1 MQNIETRSKQEKLE
15 QMLNEY
21 KSVVV
26 AFSSG
31 VDSTYLLKVA
41 SEVLKDKVIAVT
53 AASCFFPKR
62 ELEEAVNFCE
72 ENHIRHIV
80 MESDVIEVEGVRQN
94 PKNRCYLCKY
104 ALFEKIKGIAGEY
117 GIEHVIEASNI
128 DDNGD
133 YRPGMLAIN
142 ELGIKSPLR
151 EVGLTKS
158 EIRIL
163 SKEKGLTTWKK
174 PSFACLASRF
184 VYGEEL
190 SEAKLH
196 MVEKA
201 EQLLMELGFHQMR
214 VRIHDKLARIEIDES
229 EFDKIMRTDIRTRIF
244 TEFKEYGF
252 MYVTLDLQGYRMGS
266 MNETLTEEERKTGI
280 AVSHI

>member
-1 MQNIETRSKQEKLE
+1 MDYKKKKTQLE
-15 QMLNEY
+15 YLFREY
-21 KSVVV
+21 GSAVV

-53 AASCFFPKR
+53 ATSCFFPKR

-80 MESDVIEVEGVRQN
+80 MESDVLEIEGVRQN
-94 PKNRCYLCKY
+94 HKNRCYLCKY

-133 YRPGMLAIN
+133 YRPGMVAIK

-158 EIRIL
+158 EIRML
-163 SKEKGLTTWKK
+163 SKEKGLATWDK

-190 SEAKLH
+190 SEEKLY
-196 MVEKA
+196 MVEMA
-201 EQLLMELGFHQMR
+201 EQFLMDLGFHQMR

-266 MNETLTEEERKTGI
+266 MNETLTEEERRTGI
-280 AVSHI
+280 SVSHI

>member
-1 MQNIETRSKQEKLE
+1 MQNIETRRKQEKLE
-15 QMLNEY
+15 QMLKEY

-31 VDSTYLLKVA
+31 VDSTYLSKIA

-53 AASCFFPKR
+53 ATSCFFPER
-62 ELEEAVNFCE
+62 ELEEAVNFCK
-72 ENHIRHIV
+72 ENHIMHIV
-80 MESDVIEVEGVRQN
+80 MESDVLGIEGVRQN

-104 ALFEKIKGIAGEY
+104 ALFEKIKGIAREQ

-244 TEFKEYGF
+244 TEFKKYGF

-266 MNETLTEEERKTGI
+266 MNETLTDEERKTGI
-280 AVSHI
+280 SVSHI

>member
-1 MQNIETRSKQEKLE
+1 M
-15 QMLNEY
+15 
-21 KSVVV
+21 
-26 AFSSG
+26 
-31 VDSTYLLKVA
+31 
-41 SEVLKDKVIAVT
+41 
-53 AASCFFPKR
+53 
-62 ELEEAVNFCE
+62 
-72 ENHIRHIV
+72 
-80 MESDVIEVEGVRQN
+80 
-94 PKNRCYLCKY
+94 
-104 ALFEKIKGIAGEY
+104 
-117 GIEHVIEASNI
+117 

-133 YRPGMLAIN
+133 YRPGMVAIK

-151 EVGLTKS
+151 EVGLIKS
-158 EIRIL
+158 EIRML
-163 SKEKGLTTWKK
+163 SKEKGLATWEK

-190 SEAKLH
+190 SEEKLR

-201 EQLLMELGFHQMR
+201 ELLLMELGFHQMR

-266 MNETLTEEERKTGI
+266 MNETLTEEERRIGI
-280 AVSHI
+280 KYL